1 MTKRALLGGLDIS
14 GLVTSWG
21 EIEKT
26 KTIILGQ
33 DSLFVSEHT
42 LTLGNK
48 GRWTDPGGSPST
60 IKGLDWYGET
70 FKLYIDDRLAF
81 DGVATNMK
89 PNAQTQETMLVAQNR
104 LKAAAEETVALAMTD
119 TDPGAAMLAALD
131 QTRAAPYVDRNSFI
145 QAGQAR
151 AAAGAFIN
159 ANYPAGDGHTALD
172 VLQDIGDLASIAVT
186 EEAGIITA
194 RAFQPYQGSG
204 ADLGFPIT
212 DALVREWGDWE
223 WDETAFRNRVE
234 MGYPTDAYEVLND
247 LESQRRNKGTIK
259 TEPFRAGGNVLASN
273 QGAARALGTIYLA
286 RAALRRATTTA
297 TGGPQ
302 LAKARLGDRY
312 PITAGALGLT
322 AYPVETIGIKIAL
335 DTEDTTLTLAQLA

>member
-1 MTKRALLGGLDIS
+1 MGGLDIS

-42 LTLGNK
+42 MTLGNK

-70 FKLYIDDRLAF
+70 FKLYIDGSLAF

-89 PNAQTQETMLVAQNR
+89 PNAETQETTLVAQNR
-104 LKAAAEETVALAMTD
+104 LKAAAEENIGLIMTN
-119 TDPGAAMLAALD
+119 TDPGSAMLAALD
-131 QTRAAPYVDRNSFI
+131 QTRAKDYVDRNSFI

-151 AAAGAFIN
+151 AATGGFVN
-159 ANYPAGDGHTALD
+159 VSYPAGEGNTALD

-186 EEAGIITA
+186 EEAGIISA
-194 RAFQPYQGSG
+194 RAFRSYQGSG
-204 ADLGFPIT
+204 AGLGFPIT
-212 DALVREWGDWE
+212 DSLVRDWSDWE

-234 MGYPTDAYEVLND
+234 MGYPTDVYEVMND

-259 TEPFRAGGNVLASN
+259 AESFRAGGAVVASDKR
-273 QGAARALGTIYLA
+273 AAQALGTVYLA
-286 RAALRRATTTA
+286 RAALRRATTRA

-302 LAKARLGDRY
+302 LAQVRLGDRF
-312 PITAGALGLT
+312 PITAAALGLSG
-322 AYPVETIGIKIAL
+322 YPVEAIGIKIAL
-335 DTEDTTLTLAQLA
+335 DTEDVVLTFAQLA